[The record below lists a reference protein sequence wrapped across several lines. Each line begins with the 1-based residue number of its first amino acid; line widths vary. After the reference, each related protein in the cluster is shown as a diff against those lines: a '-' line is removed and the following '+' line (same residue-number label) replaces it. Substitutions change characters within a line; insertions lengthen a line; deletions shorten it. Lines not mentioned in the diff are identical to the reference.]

1 MTVSSSDTS
10 PGVYP
15 GNPSLPREVREKIL
29 STFRHTLNLFKEG
42 KLDDCLIGCDFILKM
57 DARFIPARKLLEK
70 AKNPNAEVDVAE
82 LESLVAGTLTR
93 QQRVV
98 AAEPDRLLV
107 RAVESYNARDFDAA
121 AASAEQVLE
130 VLPGNQDAVEILEK
144 ARRKKAAQPQVEGAK
159 QKAIAALGA
168 NRLDLARQ
176 ELERMKALDPD
187 HPAVALLESK
197 LGVPAPAA
205 PPEAPDPHQA
215 FGQEAAEPHI
225 EFNENATMAIRLDDL
240 PPAVPAVKPP
250 ADLSDTSPL
259 RPSKQP
265 PVASPPPPPPSPAR
279 PAATPAAVDS
289 LDGLSLDALSLDMPA
304 SPDTHADAAP
314 PAVETPG
321 PPPGSPAD
329 MWGSPTGPELDSIAL
344 SSPDEPHPM
353 PAAEPSFDLGTFEA
367 PAAPE
372 PHAAS
377 ELKPIQETES
387 SPSEREIANLLKQ
400 GDDAAR
406 RGDRQQAIE
415 IWSRIFLIDIN
426 NSEAVIRIERS
437 RQDMAEGNRKIADC
451 LKTGREA
458 FEAGDLAV
466 AREMFLQVLAV
477 DENEP
482 TAKFYLD
489 RIEEEMAAPTPPK
502 PASGPEDAA
511 SGTPAEQAAAAREA
525 AAPKRGLRLPF
536 PPRVLAPI
544 AVFLLLAVG
553 LSWYVM
559 RQPAPKS
566 AQPTL
571 APTRAKI
578 DDAATLVRDGKI
590 QDAIEV
596 LKGVKPKD
604 PEYLRAKKM
613 LDQLTQQLAVTPGAA
628 AAATAAPGPAP
639 AGTPAAVAGAT
650 SSTAPLE
657 PLQLRAAGE
666 KALAE
671 KRYID
676 ALKNFNLALP
686 SYRSDPSF
694 AQSMGAAAEKVTEI
708 SPAVRLFNEGE
719 YETAIPVLWRILQ
732 EDRENQD
739 ARSFLLRCYYNQGV
753 SQLQNSLFSK
763 ALKSFEEVLSINP
776 RDIEAQRHRRFAE
789 RYQKADLDLMGR
801 IYVRHIPHR
810 P

>member
-1 MTVSSSDTS
+1 M
-10 PGVYP
+10 
-15 GNPSLPREVREKIL
+15 
-29 STFRHTLNLFKEG
+29 
-42 KLDDCLIGCDFILKM
+42 
-57 DARFIPARKLLEK
+57 
-70 AKNPNAEVDVAE
+70 
-82 LESLVAGTLTR
+82 
-93 QQRVV
+93 
-98 AAEPDRLLV
+98 
-107 RAVESYNARDFDAA
+107 
-121 AASAEQVLE
+121 
-130 VLPGNQDAVEILEK
+130 
-144 ARRKKAAQPQVEGAK
+144 
-159 QKAIAALGA
+159 
-168 NRLDLARQ
+168 
-176 ELERMKALDPD
+176 
-187 HPAVALLESK
+187 
-197 LGVPAPAA
+197 
-205 PPEAPDPHQA
+205 
-215 FGQEAAEPHI
+215 
-225 EFNENATMAIRLDDL
+225 
-240 PPAVPAVKPP
+240 
-250 ADLSDTSPL
+250 
-259 RPSKQP
+259 
-265 PVASPPPPPPSPAR
+265 
-279 PAATPAAVDS
+279 PAAV
-289 LDGLSLDALSLDMPA
+289 
-304 SPDTHADAAP
+304 
-314 PAVETPG
+314 
-321 PPPGSPAD
+321 
-329 MWGSPTGPELDSIAL
+329 
-344 SSPDEPHPM
+344 
-353 PAAEPSFDLGTFEA
+353 PSFDLSSFEA
-367 PAAPE
+367 PAAAE
-372 PHAAS
+372 PPPAP
-377 ELKPIQETES
+377 ELKPMNETES
-387 SPSEREIANLLKQ
+387 SPSEREIENLLKQ
-400 GDDAAR
+400 GDEVAK

-489 RIEEEMAAPTPPK
+489 RIEEEMAAPAPVK
-502 PASGPEDAA
+502 PVSGPEAA
-511 SGTPAEQAAAAREA
+511 APGEVAAAAREA
-525 AAPKRGLRLPF
+525 AAPGKGKGLRLPF

-553 LSWYVM
+553 LSWYFM
-559 RQPAPKS
+559 RQPGPKS

-596 LKGVKPKD
+596 LKGIKPTD
-604 PEYLRAKKM
+604 PEYTRAKKM
-613 LDQLTQQLAVTPGAA
+613 LDQLTRQLAETPGVAA
-628 AAATAAPGPAP
+628 AAAPAPGPPA
-639 AGTPAAVAGAT
+639 AGTPAAVASTT
-650 SSTAPLE
+650 SSTAPLSA
-657 PLQLRAAGE
+657 PQLRAAGE

-694 AQSMGAAAEKVTEI
+694 SQSMGSAAEKVTEI

-739 ARSFLLRCYYNQGV
+739 ARSYLLRCYYNQGV

-763 ALKSFEEVLSINP
+763 ALKSFEEVLSIDP
-776 RDIEAQRHRRFAE
+776 KDVEAQRHRRFAE

>member
-1 MTVSSSDTS
+1 MSSPNTS

-29 STFRHTLNLFKEG
+29 STFRHTLNLYKEG
-42 KLDDCLIGCDFILKM
+42 KLDDCRIGCDFILKM
-57 DARFIPARKLLEK
+57 DARFVPARKLLEK

-82 LESLVAGTLTR
+82 IESLVAGTLTR
-93 QQRVV
+93 QERVV

-121 AASAEQVLE
+121 AASAEQVLQM
-130 VLPGNQDAVEILEK
+130 LPGNQDAVEILEK

-168 NRLDLARQ
+168 NRLDEARR
-176 ELERMKALDPD
+176 ELERLKALDAD

-197 LGVPAPAA
+197 LGVSAPAA
-205 PPEAPDPHQA
+205 AAQATPRLGQA
-215 FGQEAAEPHI
+215 FGQDTAEPHI
-225 EFNENATMAIRLDDL
+225 DFDDHAARAIHDL

-250 ADLSDTSPL
+250 ANLSDTSPL
-259 RPSKQP
+259 RPAKRP
-265 PVASPPPPPPSPAR
+265 PVASPPRPSPSPAR
-279 PAATPAAVDS
+279 PAPASAAVDS
-289 LDGLSLDALSLDMPA
+289 LDGLSLESLSLR
-304 SPDTHADAAP
+304 
-314 PAVETPG
+314 

-329 MWGSPTGPELDSIAL
+329 MWGTPAGMELDSMAG
-344 SSPDEPHPM
+344 SSPDE
-353 PAAEPSFDLGTFEA
+353 
-367 PAAPE
+367 PE

-377 ELKPIQETES
+377 ELKPIQKTDS
-387 SPSEREIANLLKQ
+387 SPSEREIENLLKQ
-400 GDDAAR
+400 GDDAAK

-426 NSEAVIRIERS
+426 NFEAVIRIERS

-466 AREMFLQVLAV
+466 ARKMFLQVLAV

-482 TAKFYLD
+482 TAKLYLD
-489 RIEEEMAAPTPPK
+489 RIDEEMAAPAPAK
-502 PASGPEDAA
+502 PASGPEAAA
-511 SGTPAEQAAAAREA
+511 SGAPGEPAAAAREA
-525 AAPKRGLRLPF
+525 AAPGRGLRLPF
-536 PPRVLAPI
+536 PPRVLAPV

-553 LSWYVM
+553 LSWYFM
-559 RQPAPKS
+559 HQPRPKS

-578 DDAATLVRDGKI
+578 DDAATLVRNGKI

-596 LKGVKPKD
+596 LKGVNPTD
-604 PEYLRAKKM
+604 PEYARANKI
-613 LDQLTQQLAVTPGAA
+613 LDQLTQQLAGTPGAA
-628 AAATAAPGPAP
+628 AAAAPAPGSPA

-657 PLQLRAAGE
+657 PPQLRAAGE

-671 KRYID
+671 KRYIE
-676 ALKNFNLALP
+676 ALKDFNLALP
-686 SYRSDPSF
+686 SYRIDPSF
-694 AQSMGAAAEKVTEI
+694 SKSMGSAAEKVNEI

-739 ARSFLLRCYYNQGV
+739 ARSYLLRCYYNQGV

-763 ALKSFEEVLSINP
+763 ALKSFEEVLSIDP
-776 RDIEAQRHRRFAE
+776 KDVEAQRHRRFAE

>member
-1 MTVSSSDTS
+1 MSSPDTN

-29 STFRHTLNLFKEG
+29 STFRHTLNLYKEG
-42 KLDDCLIGCDFILKM
+42 KIDDCLIGCDFILKM
-57 DARFIPARKLLEK
+57 DARFVPAKKLLEK
-70 AKNPNAEVDVAE
+70 ARNPSAEVDVAE
-82 LESLVAGTLTR
+82 LEALVAGTLTR
-93 QQRVV
+93 QERVV

-144 ARRKKAAQPQVEGAK
+144 ARRKKAAQPQVESAK

-168 NRLDLARQ
+168 NDLAGARQ
-176 ELERMKALDPD
+176 ELTRMKALDPD
-187 HPAVALLESK
+187 HPAVALLEAK
-197 LGVPAPAA
+197 LGLSA
-205 PPEAPDPHQA
+205 PPVAALATPPIGQPGHD
-215 FGQEAAEPHI
+215 FGQGTAEPQIDFDDH
-225 EFNENATMAIRLDDL
+225 ATMALRLDDL
-240 PPAVPAVKPP
+240 PPAVPPVKPP
-250 ADLSDTSPL
+250 SDLSDTSPL
-259 RPSKQP
+259 RPAKRP
-265 PVASPPPPPPSPAR
+265 PVAAPAPPPPSPVR
-279 PAATPAAVDS
+279 PAPAPAALDS
-289 LDGLSLDALSLDMPA
+289 LDGLSLDSLSLDMPP
-304 SPDTHADAAP
+304 SPSPATAAP
-314 PAVETPG
+314 ASDGTPG

-329 MWGSPTGPELDSIAL
+329 MWGAPTSPEVESIAL
-344 SSPDEPHPM
+344 SPEEPHPM
-353 PAAEPSFDLGTFEA
+353 PAGEPSFDLGSFDA

-372 PHAAS
+372 ALAAS

-387 SPSEREIANLLKQ
+387 SHAEREIANLLKQ
-400 GDDAAR
+400 GDEAAK
-406 RGDRQQAIE
+406 RGEVQQAIE

-489 RIEEEMAAPTPPK
+489 RIEEEMASPAPAK
-502 PASGPEDAA
+502 SASADGTA
-511 SGTPAEQAAAAREA
+511 SDTASEQAPPAREA
-525 AAPKRGLRLPF
+525 AVPKRGLRLPF
-536 PPRVLAPI
+536 PPRVLVPI
-544 AVFLLLAVG
+544 AIFLLLAVG
-553 LSWYVM
+553 GSWYFM

-578 DDAATLVRDGKI
+578 DDAATLVRDGKA
-590 QDAIEV
+590 QEAIEV
-596 LKGVKPKD
+596 LKGIKPTD
-604 PEYLRAKKM
+604 PEYPRAKKM
-613 LDQLTQQLAVTPGAA
+613 LDQLARQAAETPAVAAAVTPVPAA
-628 AAATAAPGPAP
+628 AAGIPATVAETTSAAAPLGPA
-639 AGTPAAVAGAT
+639 
-650 SSTAPLE
+650 
-657 PLQLRAAGE
+657 QLRAAGE

-686 SYRSDPSF
+686 AYRSDPSF
-694 AQSMGAAAEKVTEI
+694 SQSMGSAAEKVTEI
-708 SPAVRLFNEGE
+708 SPAVRLFNESE

-732 EDRENQD
+732 EDRDNQD
-739 ARSFLLRCYYNQGV
+739 ARSYLLRCYYNQGV

-763 ALKSFEEVLSINP
+763 AMKSFDEVLSI
-776 RDIEAQRHRRFAE
+776 DSHDVEAQRHRRFAE